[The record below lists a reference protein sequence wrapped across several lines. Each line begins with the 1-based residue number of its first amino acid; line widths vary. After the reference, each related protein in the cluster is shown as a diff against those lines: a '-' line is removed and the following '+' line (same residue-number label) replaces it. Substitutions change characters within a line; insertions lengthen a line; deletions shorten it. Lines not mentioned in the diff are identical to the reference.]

1 LVALDLWTLEVIHAS
16 ENATDNAID
25 RIDNLSAQL
34 LTPLLRLLSPGHTS
48 TKPNSIMLKLLI
60 FNFQVVARLV
70 CSEGLLAGSLL
81 KRADNRSLVRSVEP
95 ISLLFSKLVKIRRSS
110 YHRQQYVA
118 FQIRRT
124 PFLFP
129 YPMSALITPLSVW
142 FPHRTTWLWE
152 ILSASLGS
160 FFSSRST
167 FIPHDFRL
175 QGETPMVKERRVISC
190 SSNTRDVVLETIT
203 SAICDLAISWQQ
215 RFPI

>member
-1 LVALDLWTLEVIHAS
+1 MIHAS

-25 RIDNLSAQL
+25 RIDNLSTQL
-34 LTPLLRLLSPGHTS
+34 LTPLRRLLSPGHTS

-95 ISLLFSKLVKIRRSS
+95 ISLGIPKNSLFLKLVKIKRSS

-129 YPMSALITPLSVW
+129 YPMSALITPLSV
-142 FPHRTTWLWE
+142 
-152 ILSASLGS
+152 
-160 FFSSRST
+160 
-167 FIPHDFRL
+167 
-175 QGETPMVKERRVISC
+175 
-190 SSNTRDVVLETIT
+190 
-203 SAICDLAISWQQ
+203 
-215 RFPI
+215 